1 MNAGTESD
9 TTHEALDTSSQ
20 LSEVLPANLLIETWG
35 FSRAITSFDM
45 EFAGPNVKIEFI
57 LFAYASENSFNIDGG
72 TE

>member
-9 TTHEALDTSSQ
+9 TTHVALDTSTQ

-45 EFAGPNVKIEFI
+45 EFEGPNVKIEFI
-57 LFAYASENSFNIDGG
+57 LFAYAWENSFNIDGG